1 MSGTVALRTPEKIH
15 VLVVDDDPDMHLVI
29 DDVLQ
34 ETRLSFDTCFVTSVP
49 DAMRIVE
56 SGQPVDVI
64 LVDYLIRPNTG
75 FDLFTFIENRNLK
88 IPCIVMTS
96 YDSPQ
101 LDERAIKSG
110 IADLVVKRDL
120 NPGILKRSILYSIR
134 DSQLQ
139 KQLELLAHYDQL
151 TKLTN
156 RTLFFDRLET
166 ACRYAHREQSGQ
178 YSVLYIDLDYFKVI
192 NDTFGHA
199 IGDELLKEFAQ
210 LLKAQLRESDTAAR
224 LAGDEFAVLL
234 HHAAPPVAHMIAQK
248 ILRAVEKP
256 VWVGEHQIQISL
268 SIGIATTE
276 NSGLDPQVL
285 MMDAD
290 RALYAAKKSGR
301 DTYFHFNRARALDL
315 HDQVALEQ
323 DLKRAINQ
331 NQFIMYYQPRF
342 TAKGLKLS
350 GFEALVRWNHPTR
363 GIISPGSFL
372 DSLHRM
378 GLEKAFTQLTME
390 LFFQDIHSLGTALGT
405 QKMAFNLI
413 PHQCLDPHF
422 ERSFVGL
429 MNKHGLSPQNICI
442 EITEYHLMS
451 QLERLLQPLSSLREM
466 GVQIALD
473 DFGEKYSSLTML
485 AGLPVDVLKIDKQF
499 IQQAREDEKV
509 ARIFEA
515 IAAMA
520 KGLNLIS
527 VAEGVEEDAH
537 IQVATTLG
545 CDELQGY
552 ALGKP
557 ISLAA
562 TVEKLFSSA
571 NINPSPGYDN
581 SNNSQCL
588 NVGTDIRRY

>member
-1 MSGTVALRTPEKIH
+1 
-15 VLVVDDDPDMHLVI
+15 
-29 DDVLQ
+29 
-34 ETRLSFDTCFVTSVP
+34 
-49 DAMRIVE
+49 
-56 SGQPVDVI
+56 
-64 LVDYLIRPNTG
+64 
-75 FDLFTFIENRNLK
+75 
-88 IPCIVMTS
+88 
-96 YDSPQ
+96 
-101 LDERAIKSG
+101 
-110 IADLVVKRDL
+110 
-120 NPGILKRSILYSIR
+120 
-134 DSQLQ
+134 
-139 KQLELLAHYDQL
+139 
-151 TKLTN
+151 
-156 RTLFFDRLET
+156 
-166 ACRYAHREQSGQ
+166 
-178 YSVLYIDLDYFKVI
+178 
-192 NDTFGHA
+192 
-199 IGDELLKEFAQ
+199 
-210 LLKAQLRESDTAAR
+210 
-224 LAGDEFAVLL
+224 
-234 HHAAPPVAHMIAQK
+234 MIAQK

-301 DTYFHFNRARALDL
+301 DTYFHFNRARVSDL
-315 HDQVALEQ
+315 HDQIALEQ

-390 LFFQDIHSLGTALGT
+390 LFFQDIHSLGAALGT

-413 PHQCLDPHF
+413 PHQCLDPNF

-429 MNKHGLSPQNICI
+429 MNKHNISPQNICI

-451 QLERLLQPLSSLREM
+451 QLERLLGPLSSLREM

-520 KGLNLIS
+520 RGLNLIS

-562 TVEKLFSSA
+562 TIEKFFSSA
-571 NINPSPGYDN
+571 DVNPSPHCDN
-581 SNNSQCL
+581 FNNSQRQIP
-588 NVGTDIRRY
+588 TSKRRH